1 MEGKLLDAFWEYY
14 VAILAIDV
22 DVKILRE
29 CGPDI
34 VNNIGQVSI
43 NYKDHDLAKNC
54 FEFVLYLDPRNV
66 KAHFRLGKILGIL
79 QETKKAQ

>member
-1 MEGKLLDAFWEYY
+1 MRTLLRELSYGDKMEWINYHRAKGSLYYPMEGKLLDAFWEYY

-34 VNNIGQVSI
+34 VNNIG
-43 NYKDHDLAKNC
+43 
-54 FEFVLYLDPRNV
+54 
-66 KAHFRLGKILGIL
+66 
-79 QETKKAQ
+79 